1 MIQKVLP
8 LLTLI
13 IGAVLIFVLNFTSVE
28 SAHNKIS
35 TDYKENDKVELL
47 VGEVSPDTGR
57 GIKNFKT
64 YLYSYSYYYPKFQ
77 FCQPADGIISYK
89 SDSIAGIFENL
100 SLNSPF
106 EIKFLQNSTCNQL
119 CTATYS
125 KSDTNFV
132 NKIIRANLKN
142 DWIVDGLETGASIGY
157 VDGDRVSHL
166 YNHHDILIKYN
177 QVSDAQYRIV
187 GVSANPSSCRY
198 DDPEDVKCPQTNAAG
213 IGNKKDTSFTGIPPI
228 ILKPNE
234 ETDVIFTYSVKFI
247 KSETTWE
254 ERPDKVLY
262 VGKSSWITPISAI
275 CYCIGAILFVHYVLF
290 ASFQN
295 NIQKSGDIELDGS
308 EESGAE
314 LFGWHKITGDLFRLP
329 ENPVLLSILV
339 GSGIQLLLPLLTIC
353 FLSLNGALS
362 SLNRGGTISLFFKL
376 YAVCS
381 LVGTFVSTSV
391 YKIFREKERNWRF
404 TLTPVIVPGFLFG
417 CFLIMNSFLLH
428 AGSSKAVSFSD
439 TKKITRLWIL
449 LSGPFSQI
457 GWKLAYMF
465 DFVRIPFKVNE
476 TERSIPPQSK
486 FFENRYLSLITGNIP
501 FTLFVLQ
508 ASTLYKY
515 LLYNQEYNVSS
526 FSLLCLILTM
536 LAIWFNSQLFLY
548 IWLNMENHKWQWKS
562 FLVGGEAMVVYVFLF
577 LMVIQKANST
587 LADVTSVV
595 VFLFYNIAISLI
607 IGLICGSIGFI
618 SVLSLNLHLCWLSTG
633 RSPFCLSLSNDDA
646 VDTEFLDDL
655 LF

>member
-13 IGAVLIFVLNFTSVE
+13 ISGVLIFVLNFTSVE

-47 VGEVSPDTGR
+47 VGEVSPDTGK
-57 GIKNFKT
+57 GIKNFKS

-132 NKIIRANLKN
+132 NKIIKANLKN
-142 DWIVDGLETGASIGY
+142 DWIVHGLQTGTDIGY
-157 VDGDRVSHL
+157 VDGDIVPHL

-177 QVSDAQYRIV
+177 QVSDDQYRIV
-187 GVSANPSSCRY
+187 GVTANPLSCRY
-198 DDPEDVKCPQTNAAG
+198 DDPEDVKCPQTNAAE
-213 IGNKKDTSFTGIPPI
+213 IGKKKDTSSTGIPPI

-254 ERPDKVLY
+254 ERSDKVLY
-262 VGKSSWITPISAI
+262 VGKSSWITPIGAI
-275 CYCIGAILFVHYVLF
+275 CYCIGAILFVHYVLL

-314 LFGWHKITGDLFRLP
+314 LFGWQKITGDLFRLP

-362 SLNRGGTISLFFKL
+362 NLNRGGILSLLFRL
-376 YAVCS
+376 YAAYS
-381 LVGTFVSTSV
+381 IVGTFVSTSI
-391 YKIFREKERNWRF
+391 YKMFGEKERNWRF
-404 TLTPVIVPGFLFG
+404 TLTPVIVPGFLFV
-417 CFLIMNSFLLH
+417 CFLIMNSFLLQ
-428 AGSSKAVSFSD
+428 AGSSKAVSYSD
-439 TKKITRLWIL
+439 LWTLIYFWL
-449 LSGPFSQI
+449 LISGPLSRI

-465 DFVRIPFKVNE
+465 DFVQIPFKVNE
-476 TERSIPPQSK
+476 TERSIPPQPK
-486 FFENRYLSLITGNIP
+486 IFGNGYLSFITGIVP
-501 FTLFVLQ
+501 FSLFVLQ
-508 ASTLYKY
+508 SSLLNNY
-515 LLYNQEYNVSS
+515 LLYNKEYNVGSLS
-526 FSLLCLILTM
+526 FLCLILGM
-536 LAIWFNSQLFLY
+536 LIIWYNSQLLSY

-562 FLVGGEAMVVYVFLF
+562 FLVESEAMLF
-577 LMVIQKANST
+577 YIFFCSMMNQKAHFKSELST

-595 VFLFYNIAISLI
+595 VFLFYNIAVSLI

-618 SVLSLNLHLCWLSTG
+618 SVLSLNLHLCSLSTG
-633 RSPFCLSLSNDDA
+633 RSPFRLSFSND
-646 VDTEFLDDL
+646 ECLKY
-655 LF
+655 